1 MITVSG
7 PHPENIHHPQRKGDV
22 GYDLSISE
30 ETRIWSDQVVWAKTG
45 VCLAFPE
52 GIWGEIIG
60 RSSTMAKHHLVV
72 VHSVIDTGY
81 TGELT
86 IGLWNM
92 DWKQI
97 ALPVGTRVA
106 QLILRETIY
115 HHLQIGILPSTE
127 RGAEGFGSTGA

>member
-30 ETRIWSDQVVWAKTG
+30 ETCIWSDRVVWAKTG

-86 IGLWNM
+86 IGIWNTNF
-92 DWKQI
+92 KQVHLT
-97 ALPVGTRVA
+97 AGTRIA
-106 QLILRETIY
+106 QLILRLTVLED
-115 HHLQIGILPSTE
+115 LRLGSLPSTE